1 MTGSELAG
9 LIRKLRPPFLE
20 GLGTAEMTSVLSA
33 ARQRRFLAK
42 SVITN
47 QGHPASHIF
56 MILSGHAR
64 SFFLTEGGQKLHMY
78 SIPAGE
84 LFGGMAL
91 VARASDYVLTTEAIR
106 DSTTLVWDRPS
117 IRSLTTQYPRLLDN
131 ALCIAS
137 DYLNVS
143 IAAQVAITCHTAR
156 QRLAEVL
163 VNLATGIGH
172 RVPDGIELNMRNED
186 LASAASVTP
195 FTVSRLMSD
204 WHRLGLVVKRRGKVL
219 VPSPERLLLYD
230 L

>member
-1 MTGSELAG
+1 
-9 LIRKLRPPFLE
+9 
-20 GLGTAEMTSVLSA
+20 
-33 ARQRRFLAK
+33 
-42 SVITN
+42 
-47 QGHPASHIF
+47 
-56 MILSGHAR
+56 
-64 SFFLTEGGQKLHMY
+64 MY

-106 DSTTLVWDRPS
+106 DSTTLVWGRPS

-156 QRLAEVL
+156 QRLAAVL